1 MLPEDERVIC
11 SIKKNFILPEQKN
24 VIMHLH
30 KVQEQIGSNDCGAL
44 AIAFASS
51 LACGLNPTCCSYK
64 QENLRAELAKVFTSK
79 LFHPLE
85 KITNRKSKP
94 KNIEINLY
102 CTCRLNH
109 IPHKIDV
116 KENMITCDRCGECMN
131 LLNASD
137 LEEVREEGRQFQI
150 RGSEKAKADLAKEC
164 LTDKTKKLLEKEDWR
179 STHIGFIL
187 LKISVSI

>member
-1 MLPEDERVIC
+1 MLPEDERVTC
-11 SIKKNFILPEQKN
+11 SIMKNFILLEQKN

-79 LFHPLE
+79 LFHPFR
-85 KITNRKSKP
+85 RKVTHQK
-94 KNIEINLY
+94 
-102 CTCRLNH
+102 
-109 IPHKIDV
+109 
-116 KENMITCDRCGECMN
+116 
-131 LLNASD
+131 
-137 LEEVREEGRQFQI
+137 EVREEGRQFQI
-150 RGSEKAKADLAKEC
+150 RGPEKAKADLAKEC
-164 LTDKTKKLLEKEDWR
+164 LTDKTKRLLEEEDWR
-179 STHIGFIL
+179 SAHIGFIL